1 MIQSME
7 LCLVQNLYLIYVNSI
22 SSLDTFTRNIIIIYG
37 VIYVHIPNAHEM
49 WAVSCSSYVSSI

>member
-1 MIQSME
+1 ME

-37 VIYVHIPNAHEM
+37 VIYVHISQYPRD
-49 WAVSCSSYVSSI
+49 VSCVLFILCVQYLVLC